1 MRYISGKKNSILA
14 PKRVFF
20 GNRGHKTDRRAAEGV
35 PWNGCSMF
43 LISNDD
49 YNYLGESS
57 FISKYKIYEM
67 SAACFETLQMVAAI
81 AAREP

>member
-1 MRYISGKKNSILA
+1 MRYISDKKNS
-14 PKRVFF
+14 PKKGLFRQW
-20 GNRGHKTDRRAAEGV
+20 GHKTDRRAAEGV
-35 PWNGCSMF
+35 PWNGCSTF